1 MATIPNTNPPVDP
14 GPPPPAPPAPADP
27 IPPTPS
33 AGSFPAS
40 TEVIPDD
47 KPAPPQREISQTE
60 AEQHDGQRE
69 QLRNRIERDG

>member
-1 MATIPNTNPPVDP
+1 MATIPNTNPPIDP
-14 GPPPPAPPAPADP
+14 GPPPPVAPAAADP

-47 KPAPPQREISQTE
+47 KPSSSQREISETE
-60 AEQHDGQRE
+60 AELHDDQRE
-69 QLRNRIERDG
+69 ELRDRIERV